1 MPFEYVQL
9 NAYLLN
15 MFAVLVPVAIASFTD
30 ELFFAVCAT
39 FVTVGS
45 FYAIFI
51 VANDMEVPQWMQWR
65 GRVAAVSPFLFPR
78 LLALR
83 TRCVLFTCL
92 YSPPSHHDLLLPAHG
107 PSH

>member
-1 MPFEYVQL
+1 MPVPFEYVQL

-15 MFAVLVPVAIASFTD
+15 MFAILGPVAVSSFTD

-51 VANDMEVPQWMQWR
+51 VANDMED
-65 GRVAAVSPFLFPR
+65 PFGNQLNDMPM
-78 LLALR
+78 LAYHEEFCAG
-83 TRCVLFTCL
+83 TEE
-92 YSPPSHHDLLLPAHG
+92 
-107 PSH
+107 